1 MRRGETGEYKVI
13 SDTGEY
19 VRAFVPHP
27 LPPSPALV
35 LDGSILQ
42 KLEEAA
48 LALGSLSHIL
58 GSLPTRDMLLYS
70 YIRKEAV
77 LSSQIEGTQSS
88 LSDLLAFELDEASGA
103 PLDDVKETSLYTK
116 AMEYGLR
123 LLKEGLPL
131 SNRLLCEVHGQLLSQ
146 GRGGHTNPSEFRPS
160 QNWIGGSRAND
171 ADFVPPPSADVPDC
185 MAELEKFMHAE
196 NDGLPTLVRV
206 GLAHAQFET
215 IHPFL
220 DGNGRVGRQLITLL
234 LCHAGML
241 REPLLYISLYFKRH
255 RSTYYE
261 LLNQVRRTGDWEKWL
276 IFFLDGVLQ
285 TANSAVSTAQ
295 TLVKMFSRD
304 REQIKNT
311 GRRAGSALR
320 VHEVF
325 QERPILSRAEACRMT
340 QLSFPAVSS
349 AMALLIEKGVVSE
362 IGSPGKRKKLFAY
375 DECLS
380 ILLSEELE
388 AS

>member
-1 MRRGETGEYKVI
+1 MQRGKTGKYRVISTTGEQAK
-13 SDTGEY
+13 
-19 VRAFVPHP
+19 AFVPHP
-27 LPPSPALV
+27 LPPNPALV
-35 LDGSILQ
+35 LDGPILQ

-48 LALGSLSHIL
+48 LALGSLNHIL
-58 GSLPTRDMLLYS
+58 DGLPTRNVLLYS

-88 LSDLLAFELDEASGA
+88 LSDLLAFELDEAPGA
-103 PLDDVKETSLYTK
+103 PLDDIEETLLYTK
-116 AMEYGLR
+116 AMEHGQKR
-123 LLKEGLPL
+123 LEEGLSP
-131 SNRLLCEVHGQLLSQ
+131 SNRLICEVHGQLLSH
-146 GRGGHTNPSEFRPS
+146 GRGSHTNPGEFRPS
-160 QNWIGGSRAND
+160 QNWIGGSGASD
-171 ADFVPPPSADVPDC
+171 ADFVPPPPADVPGC

-325 QERPILSRAEACRMT
+325 QERPILSRAEACRMA

-349 AMALLIEKGVVSE
+349 AMALLIEKGVVRE